1 VNPIFAAALEVQA
14 FCRAGRW
21 KFCFIGALAVQR
33 WGEPRLT
40 PDIGLTVM
48 ATFGAEAPYVDAL
61 LGRFRGRSP
70 DAHAFA
76 LQNRVVL
83 LRSESGIPIDVAL
96 GAMPF
101 EERATDRATDFV
113 LQGGVALT
121 MCSAEDL
128 VVFKAFAGREK
139 DRLDIEGIALRQLGR
154 LDEKLIWTELTP
166 LLGLKAAPDA
176 AARLRV
182 ILAREND
189 RAAEAR
195 RIS

>member
-1 VNPIFAAALEVQA
+1 MNPIFAAALEVQA
-14 FCRAGRW
+14 FCRARRW

-40 PDIGLTVM
+40 QDIDLTVM
-48 ATFGAEAPYVDAL
+48 TTFGAEAPYVDAL
-61 LGRFRGRSP
+61 LGRFRGRLP
-70 DAHAFA
+70 DARAFA

-121 MCSAEDL
+121 TCNAEDL
-128 VVFKAFAGREK
+128 VVFRAFAGREK

-154 LDEKLIWTELTP
+154 LDEKLVWTELTP
-166 LLGLKAAPDA
+166 LLELKAAPDA

-182 ILAREND
+182 ILAS
-189 RAAEAR
+189 AR
-195 RIS
+195 D

>member
-14 FCRAGRW
+14 FCRSKGW

-40 PDIGLTVM
+40 QDIDLTVL
-48 ATFGAEAPYVDAL
+48 TTYGEEAPYVDAL
-61 LGRFRGRSP
+61 LDHFRGRIP
-70 DAHAFA
+70 DAREFA

-83 LRSESGIPIDVAL
+83 LSGGPGIPIDVAL

-113 LQGGVALT
+113 VQEGLALT
-121 MCSAEDL
+121 TCSAEDL

-139 DRLDIEGIALRQLGR
+139 DWLDIEGIVLRQAGR
-154 LDEKLIWTELTP
+154 LDEQLVWAELIP
-166 LLGLKAAPDA
+166 LLDLKDAPEAAE
-176 AARLRV
+176 RLRV
-182 ILAREND
+182 ILAH
-189 RAAEAR
+189 A
-195 RIS
+195 